1 MDSVVPSVIVF
12 VVSVKVVDV
21 PWFGVLDCELV
32 LSSVVVV
39 VGFVVC

>member
-1 MDSVVPSVIVF
+1 MDSVILSVVV
-12 VVSVKVVDV
+12 VVSFKVVV
-21 PWFGVLDCELV
+21 VAWFGVLETALV